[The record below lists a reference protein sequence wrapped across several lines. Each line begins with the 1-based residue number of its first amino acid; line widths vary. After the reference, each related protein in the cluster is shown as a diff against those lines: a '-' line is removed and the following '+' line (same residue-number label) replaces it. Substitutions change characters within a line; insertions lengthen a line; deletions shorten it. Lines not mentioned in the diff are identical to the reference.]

1 MPNLVTYLHVRLNLN
16 IAEDAEIYGNLTK
29 LPEGERSRTVRVALL
44 TYFKGEITAEKRRTK
59 RTKIRQDESKPR
71 IKNNTVPD
79 MTSHAATDEKCENMN
94 QMPQIINESA
104 RSALDEMLDLIE

>member
-16 IAEDAEIYGNLTK
+16 IAEDAEIYRNLTK

-44 TYFKGEITAEKRRTK
+44 TYFQGEITAGARRTK
-59 RTKIRQDESKPR
+59 RTKIRQAESKPGT
-71 IKNNTVPD
+71 KNNTVPD
-79 MTSHAATDEKCENMN
+79 MTTQAATDEKCENMN
-94 QMPQIINESA
+94 QTPQITNESA